1 VNEGALL
8 AARRNRDMVFM
19 ADLED
24 AKDKVM
30 LGAERRSLVMREEER
45 RLTGLPR
52 GGPRGVRAQ
61 DPGQRPA
68 PQADHRA
75 ARAVRWAWPSRCR
88 RTTASP

>member
-45 RLTGLPR
+45 RLTPSTR
-52 GGPRGVRAQ
+52 RAT
-61 DPGQRPA
+61 RCA
-68 PQADHRA
+68 RSRSRA
-75 ARAVRWAWPSRCR
+75 
-88 RTTASP
+88 TTRSTS